1 MPKVRKA
8 EDGFNLAFLDV
19 MACGL
24 GAVIL
29 IFILVDFK
37 AFTPTP
43 TEEKEKLEQ
52 ELAAAEQEQQKLK
65 KSLDEVNDKIALE
78 SAKQDDAEQAQAD
91 STQDQSKLLQ
101 DMSTEMAVV
110 ADLENQLA
118 ALSQEV
124 EKSANIQMQ
133 GTGEQNYITGM
144 KIEGA
149 EIGLLIDK
157 SASMMGDNLL
167 DILGKL
173 ALSDGQKVSTPK
185 WIRTKRVAQWMLAR
199 VPLESRVTV
208 VAFSDTATT
217 LGLRNVNSAKVSGS
231 MNAIVKDL
239 GGVVP
244 NGGTNLQEGLAILF
258 KANPNITDVYIVT
271 DGLPTLGDGLP
282 LSCKNFISSKKS
294 ISSDCRQ
301 TLFVETVKRAKKGVH
316 YNVILLPIEGDP
328 FASPM
333 YWEWTRATSGTFLSP
348 APEWP

>member
-65 KSLDEVNDKIALE
+65 KSIDELNDKIALE
-78 SAKQDDAEQAQAD
+78 SAKQDDAQQAQAD
-91 STQDQSKLLQ
+91 TTQDQSKLLQ
-101 DMSTEMAVV
+101 DISTEMAVV

-118 ALSQEV
+118 ALSKEV

-144 KIEGA
+144 KIEGP

-157 SASMMGDNLL
+157 SASMMGDNLV
-167 DILGKL
+167 DILGKF
-173 ALSDGQKVSTPK
+173 SPMD
-185 WIRTKRVAQWMLAR
+185 AR
-199 VPLESRVTV
+199 
-208 VAFSDTATT
+208 
-217 LGLRNVNSAKVSGS
+217 
-231 MNAIVKDL
+231 
-239 GGVVP
+239 
-244 NGGTNLQEGLAILF
+244 
-258 KANPNITDVYIVT
+258 
-271 DGLPTLGDGLP
+271 
-282 LSCKNFISSKKS
+282 
-294 ISSDCRQ
+294 
-301 TLFVETVKRAKKGVH
+301 
-316 YNVILLPIEGDP
+316 
-328 FASPM
+328 ASPFRVKSHRSDFFRHR
-333 YWEWTRATSGTFLSP
+333 YHTRPS
-348 APEWP
+348 

>member
-19 MACGL
+19 IACGL

-65 KSLDEVNDKIALE
+65 KSIDELNDKIALE
-78 SAKQDDAEQAQAD
+78 SAKQDDAQQAQAD
-91 STQDQSKLLQ
+91 TSQDQSKLLQ

-118 ALSQEV
+118 ALSKEV

-144 KIEGA
+144 KIEGP

-157 SASMMGDNLL
+157 SASMMGDNLV

-173 ALSDGQKVSTPK
+173 ALSDSQKVSTPK
-185 WIRTKRVAQWMLAR
+185 WIRTKRYYCY
-199 VPLESRVTV
+199 
-208 VAFSDTATT
+208 
-217 LGLRNVNSAKVSGS
+217 
-231 MNAIVKDL
+231 
-239 GGVVP
+239 
-244 NGGTNLQEGLAILF
+244 
-258 KANPNITDVYIVT
+258 VYRHRA
-271 DGLPTLGDGLP
+271 GC
-282 LSCKNFISSKKS
+282 CKRI
-294 ISSDCRQ
+294 
-301 TLFVETVKRAKKGVH
+301 
-316 YNVILLPIEGDP
+316 
-328 FASPM
+328 
-333 YWEWTRATSGTFLSP
+333 
-348 APEWP
+348 

>member
-1 MPKVRKA
+1 MPKTRKPV
-8 EDGFNLAFLDV
+8 DGFNLAFLDV

-29 IFILVDFK
+29 IFILVDFN

-43 TEEKEKLEQ
+43 TDEKEKLEQ
-52 ELAAAEQEQQKLK
+52 ELAAAQTEQQQLK
-65 KSLDEVNDKIALE
+65 KSIDEVNDKIALE
-78 SAKQDDAEQAQAD
+78 SAKQDDVEQAQKD
-91 STQDQSKLLQ
+91 STQDQSKLLR

-118 ALSQEV
+118 ALSKEV

-133 GTGEQNYITGM
+133 GTGEQNYITGL
-144 KIEGA
+144 KIEGSD
-149 EIGLLIDK
+149 IGILVDK

-167 DILGKL
+167 DVLSKL

-185 WIRTKRVAQWMLAR
+185 WVRTKRVAQWMLAR
-199 VPLESRVTV
+199 VPQTSRLSVVT
-208 VAFSDTATT
+208 FSDTAET
-217 LGLRNVNSAKVSGS
+217 LGIRKIISAKVSGS

-239 GGVVP
+239 GAVVP
-244 NGGTNLQEGLAILF
+244 SGGTNLQEGLKVLF
-258 KANPNITDVYIVT
+258 DANSNITDVYIVT

-282 LSCKNFISSKKS
+282 LNCRNFISSKKS
-294 ISSDCRQ
+294 ISSDCRKA
-301 TLFVETVKRAKKGVH
+301 LFVETVKRAKKGVH

-328 FASPM
+328 FATPM
-333 YWEWTRATSGTFLSP
+333 YWEWTRVTSGTFLSP